1 MTQCISSYAVS
12 YEEMI
17 SSWVQEFHSEDYV
30 VVIYDPL
37 THIDLLRKSN
47 IELDE
52 QNMFSSKVLILIY
65 FNLLDILRVVDY
77 LSVDNGPYVQAYAEG
92 ALLKETY

>member
-1 MTQCISSYAVS
+1 MLPDDSRQAFKMTQCISSYAVS

-65 FNLLDILRVVDY
+65 FNLLDRRQLC
-77 LSVDNGPYVQAYAEG
+77 
-92 ALLKETY
+92 LKQKQ